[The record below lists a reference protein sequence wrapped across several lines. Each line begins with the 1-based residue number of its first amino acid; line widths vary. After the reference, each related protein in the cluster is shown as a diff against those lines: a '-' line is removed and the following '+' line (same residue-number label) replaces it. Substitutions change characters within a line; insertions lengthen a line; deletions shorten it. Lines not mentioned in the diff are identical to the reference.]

1 MRGGSGRTGRTAPA
15 WARGAGVYDDAPMSG
30 SFPVEVHGLRH
41 DYGER
46 PVLRGVDFAVG
57 PGEIFGLLGPNG
69 GGKTTLFR
77 ILATLMSPSGGRAL
91 IFGHDVER
99 EARAVRESIG
109 VVFQSPALDRKL
121 TVRENLHVQGRL
133 YGLSGAALRE
143 AADGLLARMGL
154 SDRARD
160 RVDQLSGG
168 LMRRAEIAK
177 GLLHRPRL
185 LLLDEPSTGLDPGA
199 RRDLWSLLL
208 ELRDREGTTLLL
220 TTHLME
226 EADRCDRLAILSEGR
241 LVATGTPRELKSEI
255 GGEVIVIHTPS
266 PAEVRDAIEARFGG
280 PVGIVDGT
288 VRLERPSGHAILPG
302 LMEAFADRVDSI
314 TVGRPTLLDVFIHK
328 TGHRFLGDQAA

>member
-1 MRGGSGRTGRTAPA
+1 MGAP
-15 WARGAGVYDDAPMSG
+15 D
-30 SFPVEVHGLRH
+30 PVSVHDLVH

-46 PVLRGVDFAVG
+46 RVLRGIDFSVG

-77 ILATLMSPSGGRAL
+77 ILATLMRPAGGRAL
-91 IFGHDVER
+91 IFGHDVAR
-99 EARAVRESIG
+99 EPREVRRSIG

-121 TVRENLHVQGRL
+121 TVRENLHVQGHL

-143 AADGLLARMGL
+143 AADGLLARMRL
-154 SDRARD
+154 SDRAGE
-160 RVDQLSGG
+160 RVDRLSGG

-199 RRDLWSLLL
+199 RQDLWELLL
-208 ELRDREGTTLLL
+208 ELRRDGTTLLL

-241 LVATGTPRELKSEI
+241 LVATGTPRDLKGEI
-255 GGEVIVIHTPS
+255 GGDVIVIRTSAPDD
-266 PAEVRDAIEARFGG
+266 VRAAIETRFGG
-280 PVGIVDGT
+280 PVRVVDGT
-288 VRLERPSGHAILPG
+288 VRLERSSGHEVVPRIL
-302 LMEAFADRVDSI
+302 EAFADRVDSI
-314 TVGRPTLLDVFIHK
+314 TIGRPTLLDVFIEK